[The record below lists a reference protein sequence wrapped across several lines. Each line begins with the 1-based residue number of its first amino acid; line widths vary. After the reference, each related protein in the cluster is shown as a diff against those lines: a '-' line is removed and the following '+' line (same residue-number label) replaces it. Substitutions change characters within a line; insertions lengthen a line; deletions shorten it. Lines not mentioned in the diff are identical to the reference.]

1 MARLKGKKIVITGA
15 AQGLG
20 ECFAHMMAAEGAKVF
35 LTDIQEEKVRAVAN
49 AVNKTHPGLAG
60 AAAHDVCDEAGW
72 KSVLAEAASAMGGIS
87 VLVNN
92 AGIASMGS
100 IEAESFANYRR
111 CMAIDLDSVFLGS
124 QTAMPYLKDNQPGS
138 IVNISSVAGLI
149 ADGNLIA
156 YNTAKAGL
164 SMMSKS
170 IAIHCARSRYQIT
183 CNSVHPVFTRTPIID
198 PILAMGGGGNEGE
211 QKLVRQIPMKRLGE
225 PEEVGHMVVYLA
237 SDEAKFVTAA
247 EFVIDGGI
255 SAV

>member
-1 MARLKGKKIVITGA
+1 MARLDGKKVVITGA

-35 LTDIQEEKVRAVAN
+35 LTDIQEDKVRAVAD
-49 AVNKTHPGLAG
+49 AVHEKYPGMAG
-60 AAAHDVCDEAGW
+60 AALHDVTDEMAW
-72 KSVLAEAASAMGGIS
+72 KRVLAEAASAMGGIS

-92 AGIASMGS
+92 AGIATMGS
-100 IEAESFANYRR
+100 IETESFENYRR
-111 CMAIDLDSVFLGS
+111 CMSIDLDSVFLGS
-124 QTAMPYLKDNQPGS
+124 QAALPHLKDNQPGA
-138 IVNISSVAGLI
+138 IINISSVAGLI
-149 ADGNLIA
+149 ADGNLLA

-198 PILAMGGGGNEGE
+198 PILAMGGGGDEGE

-225 PEEVGHMVVYLA
+225 PEEVGHMVIYLA
-237 SDEAKFVTAA
+237 SDEAKFVTAS